1 MPLTDPQA
9 PQQFWPPQGCF
20 AQPQAQDNS
29 HVERLHNFVMQ
40 QTDQLQK
47 LTHVLDIQR
56 EAFCRLLGIEE
67 AKLIAHE
74 KAILKERT
82 RPAPEVTAEGVQTLI
97 TTAIEQNNQVIRGM
111 LTEFAASLRNN
122 PNEIQDPMTLDDLP
136 DNPED
141 DDAIEMN

>member
-1 MPLTDPQA
+1 MPLTEPQHHN
-9 PQQFWPPQGCF
+9 QFWPQHH
-20 AQPQAQDNS
+20 AQPQDNPQIDRIHEAINS
-29 HVERLHNFVMQ
+29 LQTAHQ
-40 QTDQLQK
+40 Q
-47 LTHVLDIQR
+47 LTFALGIQR
-56 EAFCRLLGIEE
+56 EALCRVLGIEE
-67 AKLIAHE
+67 AKLVATE
-74 KAILKERT
+74 KEILKERT

-122 PNEIQDPMTLDDLP
+122 PDEIQDPMTLDDLP